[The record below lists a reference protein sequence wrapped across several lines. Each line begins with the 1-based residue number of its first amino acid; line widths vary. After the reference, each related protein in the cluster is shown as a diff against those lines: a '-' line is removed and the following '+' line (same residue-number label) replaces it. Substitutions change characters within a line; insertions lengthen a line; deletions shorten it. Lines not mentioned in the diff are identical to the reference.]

1 MTMRGPN
8 YDKVAQQ
15 FGTTNQEQWKTRGK
29 HIGDIEQFKV
39 LQDGMYYSLWNGDVL
54 VAYSSLSS
62 ADNTVDDVWVN
73 PEYQNQ
79 RVFSKML
86 WFFKT
91 RLNRSPLMLGPVH
104 SHTMQEVVKGLSR
117 FDKFWFNVRTN
128 EKEPFSIDTLDNY
141 YSYSGSTPWR
151 LMLENNSDF
160 SEWPMFKTG
169 SSYIKEDYTEITK

>member
-15 FGTTNQEQWKTRGK
+15 FGATHQERWKTRGK

-39 LQDGMYYSLWNGDVL
+39 LQDGIYYSIWNNDVL

-62 ADNTVDDVWVN
+62 ENNTVDDIWVN
-73 PEYQNQ
+73 PDYQNQ

-91 RLNRSPLMLGPVH
+91 RLNRNPLMLGPIH
-104 SHTMQEVVKGLSR
+104 SQTMQEVVKGLSR
-117 FDKFWFNVRTN
+117 FDKSWVNVRTN
-128 EKEPFSIDTLDNY
+128 EKVPFSVDTLDNF
-141 YSYSGSTPWR
+141 YSYSQITPWR
-151 LMLENNSDF
+151 LVLENTGDF
-160 SEWPMFKTG
+160 SEWPMFNTG